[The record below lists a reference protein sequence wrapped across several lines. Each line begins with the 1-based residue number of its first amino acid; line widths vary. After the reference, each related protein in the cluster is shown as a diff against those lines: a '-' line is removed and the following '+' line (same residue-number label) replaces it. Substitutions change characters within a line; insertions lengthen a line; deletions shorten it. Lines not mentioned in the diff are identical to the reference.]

1 MSRLPT
7 VKREDLNES
16 DYHAWDEIARTHRGS
31 VAGPFS
37 ALIHVPPMGLKV
49 SELEAYFRFEGQLTP
64 ADRELVVSAVTKHH
78 GAVFPYQIHAGLARD
93 AGTSPEALRVVASG
107 SAPSGLTPRE
117 TLLIDLARELCTR
130 STLSPEFYERAR
142 AELGEKVLVEAV
154 TLCGHYTMISFV
166 ANAFNIQPGAP
177 H

>member
-7 VKREDLNES
+7 VTREDLS
-16 DYHAWDEIARTHRGS
+16 DADHHAWDEIARTHRGA

-49 SELEAYFRFEGQLTP
+49 SELEAYFRFTGQLAP
-64 ADRELVVSAVTKHH
+64 EDRELIVCAVTKHH
-78 GAVFPYQIHAGLARD
+78 GAVFPYQIHDGHARD
-93 AGTSPEALRVVASG
+93 VGTRLEALQIVASDG
-107 SAPSGLTPRE
+107 ATEGLTPRE
-117 TLLIDLARELCTR
+117 ALLIDLARELCKA
-130 STLSPEFYERAR
+130 STLSPAFYERAK

-166 ANAFNIQPGAP
+166 ANSFEILPP
-177 H
+177 R